1 MPATNKARER
11 RDCFVKSVHYQPG
24 GKFIRETWRAYGSG
38 ALYFVGWERREQ
50 TIAARDRRA
59 KLPRLLRGHKS
70 YSSNVNINET
80 NELSVMPVM
89 TVDCCRNKRSAG
101 FHVAVV
107 TTRTGPALL
116 LYRYR
121 WMCILAN
128 GTLAM
133 RARFLYRLYWGKGVA
148 YRSPFSFHRIF
159 ILKKIKITSDFFPY
173 FEAARGVLRNVK
185 NNVNFFLLLFFIH
198 VTW

>member
-1 MPATNKARER
+1 MESLYARREER
-11 RDCFVKSVHYQPG
+11 TEAGHCTSS
-24 GKFIRETWRAYGSG
+24 ALGSK
-38 ALYFVGWERREQ
+38 ERREQ

-116 LYRYR
+116 LYR
-121 WMCILAN
+121 
-128 GTLAM
+128 
-133 RARFLYRLYWGKGVA
+133 
-148 YRSPFSFHRIF
+148 
-159 ILKKIKITSDFFPY
+159 
-173 FEAARGVLRNVK
+173 
-185 NNVNFFLLLFFIH
+185 
-198 VTW
+198 